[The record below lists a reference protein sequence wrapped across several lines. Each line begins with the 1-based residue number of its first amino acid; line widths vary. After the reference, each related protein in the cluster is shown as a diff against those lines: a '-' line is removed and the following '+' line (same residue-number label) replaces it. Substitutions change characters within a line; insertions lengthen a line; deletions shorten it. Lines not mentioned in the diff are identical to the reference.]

1 MEATVELRTEYIRL
15 AALLKL
21 ADVVQSGGE
30 AKMLIQEGYVQ
41 VNDATDT
48 RRGAKIRPGDVVI
61 VEVEPPL
68 RIQVVPADA

>member
-48 RRGAKIRPGDVVI
+48 RRGAKIRPGDVVV
-61 VEVEPPL
+61 VEGEPPL